1 MQNEERHGPNC
12 QHFLRS
18 IEGEVT
24 LVAHGANG
32 LALIRREKEGTYVS
46 TVTTTVSSEAIID
59 QCLSPTFAC
68 SLVSQTWLESM
79 RNGEG

>member
-1 MQNEERHGPNC
+1 MRIEERRGQNC

-46 TVTTTVSSEAIID
+46 TVTTTVSSDVYID
-59 QCLSPTFAC
+59 PSCLSHFRVL
-68 SLVSQTWLESM
+68 SS
-79 RNGEG
+79 